1 MGQRHQAWII
11 ARVKPHGGGKPRYRC
26 IGGIHHQWCYGSLPL
41 KGLIRIATLLQQKP
55 NADIVQEELRAIEGK
70 YGSHLAEA
78 PKIPNCPCRYTTFLL
93 NLAFNADLD
102 PESVSGQYFSNG
114 SLGNVLPASWG
125 CWGGDNND
133 GLTIID
139 VTDPYNT
146 RYCFLGGDETET
158 EDSGRLTAQKYLE
171 AYYDIDREDPQ
182 MRDHLRQVLDACKGF
197 ELIDI
202 GALQEAFPSDFK
214 GPASS
219 TKVEEERNT
228 EDGVPSL
235 TSLTLGPVVKQAV
248 ESGELEAIEPI
259 LIQADK
265 LPKVLEALR
274 AVEAPFPDTGLAFVS
289 KVIEATGSF
298 EDLKGIQ
305 LSGEQLAKV
314 IPADT
319 SIDVLDLSGNAV
331 FTAAGLRALLAR
343 NCKIRRLVLFRTAI
357 SNEEMFK
364 LLETPT
370 LFGHVEEL
378 NHPLLI
384 SWKRDAFPAA
394 FTFKHVSDSMSFG
407 VGGGVL
413 SVPLMSLNNLAEG
426 LWRLVLGLL
435 TPENAMSFGAGD
447 APFEAALS
455 TGHIPAGKK
464 WGERA
469 VWCTPV
475 RTQRAAPSSWT
486 FVLKWASFGVGDSQY
501 GLINTK
507 VGADGTK
514 AITAHSAQSFLDA
527 LQKEGYPAPS
537 EDVAQKWREIF
548 EALDKA
554 GGKQMTVDEYKAA
567 TTGNSRQQM
576 IARMM
581 GLAV

>member
-11 ARVKPHGGGKPRYRC
+11 AQVKPHGGGKPRYRC
-26 IGGIHHQWCYGSLPL
+26 IGGLHHQWCYGSLPL
-41 KGLIRIATLLQQKP
+41 KGLIRIATLLKQKP
-55 NADIVQEELRAIEGK
+55 NAEIVQEELRSIEGK
-70 YGSHLAEA
+70 YGSHLDEA

-102 PESVSGQYFSNG
+102 SDSVSGQYFSNG

-125 CWGGDNND
+125 CWDGDNND

-139 VTDPYNT
+139 VTDPYNP
-146 RYCFLGGDETET
+146 RYCFLGGNETET
-158 EDSGRLTAQKYLE
+158 EDTGRLTAQKYLE
-171 AYYDIDREDPQ
+171 AYYDIELEDPQ
-182 MRDHLRQVLDACKGF
+182 MRAHLQQVLDACKGF
-197 ELIDI
+197 ELIDVA
-202 GALQEAFPSDFK
+202 ALREAFPSDFK
-214 GPASS
+214 GPPSVKKA
-219 TKVEEERNT
+219 EEEKT
-228 EDGVPSL
+228 AKKEVPSL

-248 ESGELEAIEPI
+248 QSGELEAIEPI

-265 LPKVLEALR
+265 LPQILEALR
-274 AVEAPFPDTGLAFVS
+274 VVQAPFPDSGLAFVS
-289 KVIEATGSF
+289 KVIEATSSF

-305 LSGEQLAKV
+305 LSGEQLTKV
-314 IPADT
+314 IPVDI
-319 SIDVLDLSGNAV
+319 SNDVLDLSGNAV
-331 FTAAGLRALLAR
+331 LTADGLRALLAH
-343 NCKIRRLVLFRTAI
+343 NSKIRRLVLFRTAI
-357 SNEEMFK
+357 SNEDMYK

-370 LFGHVEEL
+370 LFGHIEEL
-378 NHPLLI
+378 VHPLLI
-384 SWKRDAFPAA
+384 SWKRDAFPAT
-394 FTFKHVSDSMSFG
+394 FTLQHVSDSMSFN

-413 SVPLMSLNNLAEG
+413 SVPIMSLNNLAEG
-426 LWRLVLGLL
+426 LGRLVAGLL
-435 TPENAMSFGAGD
+435 DPQNAMSFGAGD

-455 TGHIPAGKK
+455 TGHIPAGKT

-514 AITAHSAQSFLDA
+514 AVTAHSAQSFLDA
-527 LQKEGYPAPS
+527 LQEEGYPAPS
-537 EDVAQKWREIF
+537 EAVAQKWSEIF
-548 EALDKA
+548 DALDKA
-554 GGKQMTVDEYKAA
+554 GGQRMSVDEYKAA

-581 GLAV
+581 GLAM